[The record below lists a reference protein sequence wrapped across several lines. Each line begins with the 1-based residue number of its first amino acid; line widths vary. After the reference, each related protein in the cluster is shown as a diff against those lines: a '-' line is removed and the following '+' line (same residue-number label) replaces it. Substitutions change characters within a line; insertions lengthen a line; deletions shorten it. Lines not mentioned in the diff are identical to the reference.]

1 MLGKRTHSHD
11 DNDNMTRKRVCSEIE
26 DSFDANEE
34 KGQTFDKNDKLR
46 GRRNAAVANFK
57 ASVSDGP
64 SYVCSCCTQTWFRE
78 GVVKSDSVC
87 QSEFVRK
94 FLLGIKSV
102 GDIECIC
109 FTCSRNL
116 KSKKFHLVLSR
127 MGSFSQK
134 NHQI

>member
-1 MLGKRTHSHD
+1 MKQLSFKPNKPTEYICEHIHSISQNYLLHDLKSKNKNVLGKRTHSHD

-26 DSFDANEE
+26 DSFDTNKE

-46 GRRNAAVANFK
+46 ERINAAIANFK

-64 SYVCSCCTQTWFRE
+64 LYVCSCCTQTWFRE

-94 FLLGIKSV
+94 FFAGY
-102 GDIECIC
+102 
-109 FTCSRNL
+109 
-116 KSKKFHLVLSR
+116 
-127 MGSFSQK
+127 
-134 NHQI
+134 